1 MKSER
6 GTILVV
12 DDTEMNIDFLL
23 SFLSEEYDV
32 SVATNG
38 WDGIDL
44 ACSITPDIILLDIV
58 LPDIDGFQVC
68 SCLKDD
74 ERTSSIPVVFVTSL
88 EKEVDE
94 ARGLELGA
102 VDYIVRPFSPELV
115 KARIRNHLELER
127 HRHNLEELVEA
138 RTKDLKAAQ
147 LASLQCMA
155 MLAEARDSGTGAH
168 VQRTGRYVMT
178 IADYLASKGI
188 RGREISR
195 NEVETLTQASPLH
208 DVGKVGVPDRLLL
221 KPGKL
226 TEEEFEEIKRHASY
240 GAEILKQAERELGPI
255 PFLVMAQTIAQSHH
269 ERWDGHGYPTGLKG
283 EDIPLPAR
291 IMAIADVYD
300 ALRSERPYKK
310 AFSHEKAKKIIV
322 SESASHFDPVLVEV
336 FLAVEREFES
346 IAKKYM

>member
-1 MKSER
+1 MNPRE
-6 GTILVV
+6 TILVV
-12 DDTEMNIDFLL
+12 DDTETNIDLLL

-44 ACSITPDIILLDIV
+44 ACSIRPEMIILDIV

-68 SCLKDD
+68 SCLKED
-74 ERTSSIPVVFVTSL
+74 ERTSNIPVIFVTSL
-88 EKEVDE
+88 EKEMDE

-127 HRHNLEELVEA
+127 HRHKLEQMVEEKT
-138 RTKDLKAAQ
+138 RDLKAAQ
-147 LASLQCMA
+147 QAALQCMA
-155 MLAEARDSGTGAH
+155 MLAEARDPGTGAH
-168 VQRTGRYVMT
+168 VQRTGRYVTVM
-178 IADYLASKGI
+178 AQYLLSNNI
-188 RGREISR
+188 MGREISQE
-195 NEVETLTQASPLH
+195 EVEILGQASPLH

-226 TEEEFEEIKRHASY
+226 TEVEFEEIKGHASY
-240 GAEILKQAERELGPI
+240 GAEILKQAERELGPV
-255 PFLVMAQTIAQSHH
+255 PFLTMAQTIAQHHH
-269 ERWDGHGYPTGLKG
+269 ERWDGHGYPRGLKG
-283 EDIPLPAR
+283 EEIPLPAR

-310 AFSHEKAKKIIV
+310 PFSHEKAKKIIV
-322 SESASHFDPVLVEV
+322 SESGSHFDPVLAEV
-336 FLAVEREFES
+336 FVAVEKEFEK
-346 IAKKYM
+346 IARGNL

>member
-1 MKSER
+1 MNSDRE
-6 GTILVV
+6 TILVV

-44 ACSITPDIILLDIV
+44 ACSIAPDIILLDIV

-74 ERTSSIPVVFVTSL
+74 EKTSSIPIIFVTSL

-115 KARIRNHLELER
+115 KARIKNHLELER
-127 HRHNLEELVEA
+127 HRHNLEQLVEEK
-138 RTKDLKAAQ
+138 TKSLKATQ
-147 LASLQCMA
+147 LAALQCMA

-168 VQRTGRYVMT
+168 VQRTGRYVT
-178 IADYLASKGI
+178 IIADHLRANYMKGRDVSLQDVEILA
-188 RGREISR
+188 
-195 NEVETLTQASPLH
+195 QASPLH
-208 DVGKVGVPDRLLL
+208 DVGKVGIPDRLLL

-240 GAEILKQAERELGPI
+240 GAEILKQAEEELGAI
-255 PFLVMAQTIAQSHH
+255 PFLLMAQIIAQSHH
-269 ERWDGHGYPTGLKG
+269 ERWDGHGYPVGLKG
-283 EDIPLPAR
+283 EAIPLPAR

-310 AFSHEKAKKIIV
+310 AFSHEKAKKIILA
-322 SESASHFDPVLVEV
+322 ESGSHFDPVLVEV
-336 FLAVEREFES
+336 FLAVEGEFEG

>member
-1 MKSER
+1 MNTIR

-12 DDTEMNIDFLL
+12 DDTETNIDFLL

-44 ACSITPDIILLDIV
+44 ACSITPDIILLDIL
-58 LPDIDGFQVC
+58 LPDVDGFQVC

-74 ERTSSIPVVFVTSL
+74 EKTSSIPIIFVTSL

-115 KARIRNHLELER
+115 KARIKNHLELER
-127 HRHNLEELVEA
+127 HRHNLEELVEEK
-138 RTKDLKAAQ
+138 TKNLKATQ
-147 LASLQCMA
+147 LAALQCMA

-168 VQRTGRYVMT
+168 VQRTGRYVT
-178 IADYLASKGI
+178 IIADHLRANYMK
-188 RGREISR
+188 GREVSLQD
-195 NEVETLTQASPLH
+195 VEILAQASPLH
-208 DVGKVGVPDRLLL
+208 DVGKVGIPDRLLL

-226 TEEEFEEIKRHASY
+226 TEEEFEEIKRHSSY
-240 GAEILKQAERELGPI
+240 GAEILKQAEQELGAI
-255 PFLVMAQTIAQSHH
+255 PFLLMAQIIAQSHH
-269 ERWDGHGYPTGLKG
+269 ERWDGHGYPVGLKG

-322 SESASHFDPVLVEV
+322 SESGSHFDPVLVEV

-346 IAKKYM
+346 IAKKHM

>member
-1 MKSER
+1 MSSGR

-23 SFLSEEYDV
+23 SFLSEEYHV

-44 ACSITPDIILLDIV
+44 ACSIRPDIILLDII

-68 SCLKDD
+68 RCLKDD
-74 ERTSSIPVVFVTSL
+74 ERTSSIPVIFVTSL
-88 EKEVDE
+88 EREVDE

-127 HRHNLEELVEA
+127 HRHKLEQLVEE
-138 RTKDLKAAQ
+138 RTKDLKTAQ

-168 VQRTGRYVMT
+168 VQRTGKYVMT
-178 IADYLASKGI
+178 IADYLASKDI
-188 RGREISR
+188 KEREISR
-195 NEVETLTQASPLH
+195 SEVEILTQASPLH
-208 DVGKVGVPDRLLL
+208 DVGKVGIPDRLLL

-226 TEEEFEEIKRHASY
+226 TEEEFEEIKHHASY
-240 GAEILKQAERELGPI
+240 GAEILKQAESQLGSI
-255 PFLVMAQTIAQSHH
+255 PFLTMAQIIAHNHH
-269 ERWDGHGYPTGLKG
+269 ERWDGHGYPRGLSR
-283 EDIPLPAR
+283 EEIPLPAR

-300 ALRSERPYKK
+300 ALRSKRPYKE

-322 SESASHFDPVLVEV
+322 SESGSHFDPVLVKV
-336 FLAVEREFES
+336 FLAVESKFEE
-346 IAKKYM
+346 IAEKYM